1 METRC
6 VCHRLVTPLRFLC
19 VTNVAN
25 VTLQHLFARNTR
37 NEELEHYERPN
48 CRFLSRFDSL
58 QTDLRLPLHSG
69 LPASFAIGCTKS
81 CWLFDVC
88 YMGIL
93 VVVLSD
99 SFGELRI
106 RYIVILLRCIA
117 KLPSTLWTRI
127 PLKGTRGNSF
137 KRCVIC
143 WNYRNSKCKVLCSVC
158 STANVNWL
166 IQLDYRCKNS
176 YAQNY
181 REILRSLEWK
191 FTYSTY
197 SQRKCNTKLNRRS
210 IFFLLEI

>member
-1 METRC
+1 METRR

-25 VTLQHLFARNTR
+25 VTVQHLFARNTR
-37 NEELEHYERPN
+37 NEKLEHYERH
-48 CRFLSRFDSL
+48 FLSRFDSL
-58 QTDLRLPLHSG
+58 RTNLRLRLHSG
-69 LPASFAIGCTKS
+69 LSASFAIGCRKS
-81 CWLFDVC
+81 WWLFDVR

-93 VVVLSD
+93 VVVLSE

-106 RYIVILLRCIA
+106 RYVVILLRWIT
-117 KLPSTLWTRI
+117 KLPSTEYSGLEFLQTPRD
-127 PLKGTRGNSF
+127 PF
-137 KRCVIC
+137 KRRVIC

-158 STANVNWL
+158 STRTVNWL
-166 IQLDYRCKNS
+166 IQLDYCCKNS

-197 SQRKCNTKLNRRS
+197 S
-210 IFFLLEI
+210 